1 MSKIKKKFKTLSF
14 STPIPN
20 LSPCSVLNIFL
31 SNNLCSNIKNINNH
45 SIEYDYQLDSNV
57 IVHTQFSEA
66 YTLNRKYDM
75 SIYADS
81 YIIIIDLESEVSYTN
96 LDSIISYMKENCNI
110 EKKIFFLGIYKNVDN
125 INEDLKEENIKDFID
140 NKKLNYDYLELNIEY
155 KNDLIK
161 IMEFI
166 TNQSISNK
174 DGKEN
179 SFDNNEGQSKSK
191 CILY

>member
-1 MSKIKKKFKTLSF
+1 
-14 STPIPN
+14 
-20 LSPCSVLNIFL
+20 
-31 SNNLCSNIKNINNH
+31 
-45 SIEYDYQLDSNV
+45 
-57 IVHTQFSEA
+57 
-66 YTLNRKYDM
+66 M